1 MIFEE
6 EQKTQP
12 ITRLQ
17 VMEAFK
23 RVRANGGK
31 AGVDKI
37 TIAQVENN
45 KRKYLY
51 PLWNRMASGSYFPK
65 PVRQSFIPK
74 PNGKKRPLG
83 IPTVTDRVAQQVIA
97 TELENDIDNL
107 FSPNSF
113 GYRPNKSAHDAP

>member
-1 MIFEE
+1 MIFVE

-23 RVRANGGK
+23 RVKANGGS

-37 TIAQVENN
+37 TIAQIENN

-51 PLWNRMASGSYFPK
+51 PLWNRMANGSYFPK
-65 PVRQSFIPK
+65 PVRQTLIPK
-74 PNGKKRPLG
+74 SGGKK
-83 IPTVTDRVAQQVIA
+83 
-97 TELENDIDNL
+97 
-107 FSPNSF
+107 
-113 GYRPNKSAHDAP
+113 

>member
-1 MIFEE
+1 MTGSYLYNNLISLRMIFEK

-17 VMEAFK
+17 VQEAFK
-23 RVRANGGK
+23 RVKANGGK

-74 PNGKKRPLG
+74 AGGKKRPLG
-83 IPTVTDRVAQQVIA
+83 IPTVTV
-97 TELENDIDNL
+97 
-107 FSPNSF
+107 
-113 GYRPNKSAHDAP
+113 

>member
-1 MIFEE
+1 MIFVE

-37 TIAQVENN
+37 TIAEVESN
-45 KRKYLY
+45 KRKYL
-51 PLWNRMASGSYFPK
+51 
-65 PVRQSFIPK
+65 
-74 PNGKKRPLG
+74 
-83 IPTVTDRVAQQVIA
+83 
-97 TELENDIDNL
+97 
-107 FSPNSF
+107 
-113 GYRPNKSAHDAP
+113 

>member
-1 MIFEE
+1 MIFVE

-23 RVRANGGK
+23 RVKANGGN

-45 KRKYLY
+45 KRCS
-51 PLWNRMASGSYFPK
+51 WSRFP
-65 PVRQSFIPK
+65 
-74 PNGKKRPLG
+74 
-83 IPTVTDRVAQQVIA
+83 
-97 TELENDIDNL
+97 
-107 FSPNSF
+107 
-113 GYRPNKSAHDAP
+113 

>member
-1 MIFEE
+1 MIFDE

-17 VMEAFK
+17 VIEAFK
-23 RVRANGGK
+23 RVRANGGS
-31 AGVDKI
+31 AGVDTI
-37 TIAQVENN
+37 TIAQVETN

-65 PVRQSFIPK
+65 AVRQTLIPK
-74 PNGKKRPLG
+74 PGGKKRALG

-97 TELENDIDNL
+97 TELE
-107 FSPNSF
+107 SS
-113 GYRPNKSAHDAP
+113 SAGIRLGIARTSRHMMP

>member
-1 MIFEE
+1 MIFVE
-6 EQKTQP
+6 EQKTEP

-37 TIAQVENN
+37 TTVQVDSN

-65 PVRQSFIPK
+65 PVRQTLIPK
-74 PNGKKRPLG
+74 PNGKKRALG
-83 IPTVTDRVAQQVIA
+83 I
-97 TELENDIDNL
+97 
-107 FSPNSF
+107 
-113 GYRPNKSAHDAP
+113 